1 MKKKLTFFLLF
12 VVNSLHLL
20 HAQWTISGTNIY
32 NSNTG
37 NVGIGN
43 TAPNQKLTVTGGIVL
58 DKGNLNAGLLTAN
71 ALTFGSNG
79 TGLSVEGIFSKRT
92 TGGNYKGLDLVT
104 NGVSRLSI
112 SNAGAITLSNLAG
125 TANRMVIAS
134 SVGLL
139 SSQAIPVSSQWV
151 TSGANIYY
159 NVTNGNVG
167 IGTTLPK
174 RAKLELKGNVAYTT
188 AMFGQDLKGIS
199 LTANNPGV
207 YFNCYRNTGVTQT
220 AAMQPGYSGM
230 LVLDV
235 NAGYFSFKTNTT
247 ATSAD
252 STVTPTERMVILN
265 NGNVGIGNAAPNE
278 KLTVSGGIIL
288 DKGNLNG
295 GVLTANAL
303 TFGTNGTAISTE
315 GIYSKRTTSGNYKG
329 LDLVTN
335 NVSRLSISNGG
346 LVTLSN
352 LTGTGNR
359 MVIASST
366 GLLSS
371 QAIPVSSQWVTS
383 GTNIYYNVTGG
394 KVGIGVTAPVSTLAV
409 AGNMNL
415 DNGNTNA
422 GTLAAGALTFG
433 LNGTAI
439 STEGIAS
446 KRTTGGNYKGVD
458 IFTNNVSRLSIS
470 NAGIVTLANL
480 AGTGTRMVVA
490 DAAGKLSTQAIP
502 SGGGGTGTSQWTT
515 SGTVIYYNTGNVG
528 IGVAAPAYKLDVCG
542 SVRAKEVRVQTAW
555 CDYVFEENY
564 PLRPLE
570 EVKTFIQTNK
580 HLPDVTSGQ
589 IIEKE
594 GLDLGKGESEM
605 IRKIEELTLY
615 LIQEHETIKTLQQ
628 QLQAQQAQLEK
639 LAAENKA
646 LKKD

>member
-1 MKKKLTFFLLF
+1 MTKKRNILLF
-12 VVNSLHLL
+12 VCGIFAVIQNVQ
-20 HAQWTISGTNIY
+20 AQWTVSGTNIY
-32 NSNTG
+32 NNNTG

-43 TAPNQKLTVTGGIVL
+43 TSPNEKLTVSGGLII
-58 DKGNLNAGLLTAN
+58 DKGNLNAGLLSAN
-71 ALTFGSNG
+71 ALTFGANTTAIS
-79 TGLSVEGIFSKRT
+79 TEGIFSKRT

-104 NGVSRLSI
+104 NNASRLSI
-112 SNAGAITLSNLAG
+112 SNAGTITIANLAG
-125 TANRMVIAS
+125 TANRMVIATS
-134 SVGLL
+134 AGLL
-139 SSQAIPVSSQWV
+139 STQTLPVSSQWT

-167 IGTTLPK
+167 IGTTTPK
-174 RAKLELKGNVAYTT
+174 RAKLELKGNVAFTT

-207 YFNCYRNTGVTQT
+207 YFNCYRNTNATQT

-247 ATSAD
+247 AVSAD
-252 STVTPTERMVILN
+252 SLVTPTERMVILN

-278 KLTVSGGIIL
+278 KLAVSGGIIV

-303 TFGTNGTAISTE
+303 TFGANGTALATE
-315 GIYSKRTTSGNYKG
+315 GIYSKRTTGGNYKG
-329 LDLVTN
+329 LDVVTN
-335 NVSRLSISNGG
+335 SISRLSISNTGA
-346 LVTLSN
+346 VTLSN
-352 LTGTGNR
+352 LAGTANR

-366 GLLSS
+366 GLLST
-371 QAIPVSSQWVTS
+371 QTLPISSQWTTS
-383 GTNIYYNVTGG
+383 GANIYYNVSGG

-409 AGNMNL
+409 AGNFNL

-446 KRTTGGNYKGVD
+446 KRTTGGNYKGID
-458 IFTNNVSRLSIS
+458 LFTNNISRVSIS
-470 NAGIVTLANL
+470 NAGTITLSNL
-480 AGTGTRMVVA
+480 AGTGTRMVVV

-502 SGGGGTGTSQWTT
+502 SGGGTGGSSQWTT
-515 SGTVIYYNTGNVG
+515 SGTMIYYNTGNVG
-528 IGVAAPAYKLDVCG
+528 IGISAPAYKLDVCG
-542 SVRAKEVRVQTAW
+542 SVRAKEVRVQTGW

-564 PLRPLE
+564 ALRPLE
-570 EVKTFIQTNK
+570 EVKSFIEEHK
-580 HLPDVTSGQ
+580 HLPDVTKGE

-594 GLDLGKGESEM
+594 GLDLGKGEAEL

-615 LIQEHETIKTLQQ
+615 LIQEHETIK
-628 QLQAQQAQLEK
+628 QLQTQLAAQQHKIEQLEG
-639 LAAENKA
+639 E
-646 LKKD
+646 LKK